1 VVPSRRLPL
10 VLLRRLVVELLR
22 RLVVALLHRLV
33 VALLHS
39 LAAVPLRK
47 FIQPNAKALH
57 SNNMAEAVEL
67 LRLPRCLVSVAVKAF
82 YTQVFPQRCRSSL
95 VAVEVQTVVT
105 RHRRGKHSLRR
116 QKMEASRCPE
126 E

>member
-1 VVPSRRLPL
+1 VVIPFRRLPL
-10 VLLRRLVVELLR
+10 VLLHRLPLILLR
-22 RLVVALLHRLV
+22 KLVVALS
-33 VALLHS
+33 HS

-57 SNNMAEAVEL
+57 SNNMAEVVEL
-67 LRLPRCLVSVAVKAF
+67 LRLPCCLVSVAVKAF

-105 RHRRGKHSLRR
+105 RHRRVKHSLRR
-116 QKMEASRCPE
+116 QKMEVSRCPE
-126 E
+126 EWYVS